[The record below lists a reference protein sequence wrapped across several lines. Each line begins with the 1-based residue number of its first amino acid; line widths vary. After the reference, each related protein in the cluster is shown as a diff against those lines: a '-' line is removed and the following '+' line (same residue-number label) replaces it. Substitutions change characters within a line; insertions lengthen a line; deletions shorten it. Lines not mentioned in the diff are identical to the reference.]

1 LGATR
6 DGYTDPST
14 YQSFL
19 GLVAH
24 EYFHLW
30 NVKRLRPIALGPFNY
45 DEENYTT
52 NLWIAEGFT
61 AYYDNLMVQRVGA
74 YTPNEWLN
82 IIEGDINAIDNR
94 LGNKVQTLSEA
105 SFDAWIKA
113 YRPNENSNN
122 TTVSYYN
129 KGSLVACLL
138 DLAIVNASDAKLS
151 LDDAMRFAYN
161 EYYKKKD
168 RGYTDAEFKVV
179 LEKFTKQNLDQFYAD
194 YINGTKSLDF
204 GKYLNYAGLRL
215 ITQPADQ
222 SKPYLGLTLS
232 KTNNGEIINV
242 SRNTAAWDG
251 GLNVKDEIIAINGER
266 VDNALEYIEKFEV
279 NDEVEFLINRDG
291 IIKYIKVKLKPSSSK
306 KFEIQQLEN
315 PTEKQR
321 AVLEKWLSL

>member
-1 LGATR
+1 
-6 DGYTDPST
+6 
-14 YQSFL
+14 
-19 GLVAH
+19 
-24 EYFHLW
+24 
-30 NVKRLRPIALGPFNY
+30 
-45 DEENYTT
+45 
-52 NLWIAEGFT
+52 
-61 AYYDNLMVQRVGA
+61 MVQRVGA

-151 LDDAMRFAYN
+151 LDDAMRYAYN
-161 EYYKKKD
+161 EFYKKKN
-168 RGYTDAEFKVV
+168 RGYTGAEFKAV

>member
-1 LGATR
+1 M
-6 DGYTDPST
+6 
-14 YQSFL
+14 
-19 GLVAH
+19 VAH

-82 IIEGDINAIDNR
+82 IIEEDINAIDNR

-138 DLAIVNASDAKLS
+138 DLAIINASDAKLS
-151 LDDAMRFAYN
+151 LDDAMRYAYN
-161 EYYKKKD
+161 EFYKKKN
-168 RGYTDAEFKVV
+168 RGYTSAEFKAV
-179 LEKFTKQNLDQFYAD
+179 LEKFTKQNLDQFYTD

-204 GKYLNYAGLRL
+204 GKYLNYAGFRL
-215 ITQPADQ
+215 IAQPADQ

-242 SRNTAAWDG
+242 SRNTAAWDA